1 MATMCDKIELTL
13 PAKPEYVK
21 LGRLALS
28 GIASQ
33 AGFSYEA
40 IEDLKIAVS
49 EAITNSVKHAFKE
62 TGEGEIKVEFKI
74 YQDKIDVIVTD
85 RGESFDFEAKRD
97 EIGPYEVSEEHEVLR
112 IGGLGLFLIETLMD
126 DVKFYHKKGVS
137 VVMTKY
143 INEKQVEENAESVST

>member
-1 MATMCDKIELTL
+1 MATMYDKIELKI
-13 PAKPEYVK
+13 PARAEYVG
-21 LGRLALS
+21 LGRLTLS
-28 GIASQ
+28 GIASS

-49 EAITNSVKHAFKE
+49 EAITNSVKHAFKDRE
-62 TGEGEIKVEFKI
+62 DGEVKVSFNI
-74 YQDKIDVIVTD
+74 YEDRLEVVVTD
-85 RGESFDFEAKRD
+85 QGDSFDLEARRS
-97 EIGPYEVSEEHEVLR
+97 EIGPYDGDEELR

-126 DVKFYHKKGVS
+126 DVKLYYDKGVS

>member
-1 MATMCDKIELTL
+1 MATMHDKITLQL
-13 PAKPEYVK
+13 PAKPEYVS
-21 LGRLALS
+21 LGRLSLS
-28 GIASQ
+28 GIASR

-62 TGEGEIKVEFKI
+62 EGGEITVDFLVYE
-74 YQDKIDVIVTD
+74 D
-85 RGESFDFEAKRD
+85 RLEVRVSDNGTSFDLESRKQ
-97 EIGPYEVSEEHEVLR
+97 EIGPYDVGEDAEMMR

-126 DVKFYHKKGVS
+126 DVKLYYDEGVS

-143 INEKQVEENAESVST
+143 INEKQVEENAESIST

>member
-1 MATMCDKIELTL
+1 MATMHDKITLQL
-13 PAKPEYVK
+13 PAKPEYVS
-21 LGRLALS
+21 LGRLSLS
-28 GIASQ
+28 GIASR

-62 TGEGEIKVEFKI
+62 EEGGEITVDFLVYE
-74 YQDKIDVIVTD
+74 D
-85 RGESFDFEAKRD
+85 RLEVRVSDNGTSFDLGKQ
-97 EIGPYEVSEEHEVLR
+97 EIGPYDVGEDAEMMR

-126 DVKFYHKKGVS
+126 DVKLYYDEGVS

-143 INEKQVEENAESVST
+143 INEKQVEENAKSIST

>member
-1 MATMCDKIELTL
+1 MATTCDKIELLL
-13 PAKPEYVK
+13 PAKPEYVS

-49 EAITNSVKHAFKE
+49 EAITNSIHHGLKE
-62 TGEGEIKVEFKI
+62 VADGEVKVEFKL
-74 YQDKIDVIVTD
+74 YDDKLDVIVTD
-85 RGESFDFEAKRD
+85 KGKSFNPEAKKAD
-97 EIGPYEVSEEHEVLR
+97 IGPYKVGEETDVMR

-126 DVKFYHKKGVS
+126 DVKLYYDDGVS

-143 INEKQVEENAESVST
+143 IDEKQVEENAESVST